1 MSHEIRAMMV
11 VQNVSVGRILYNELS
26 KRRID
31 FEVKFHPEKGDNSMA
46 FFVDVTDM
54 KQILEVTEAMKAHI
68 EAAEEAEKNEAADA
82 DASAAD
88 AVLNALKNVKG

>member
-11 VQNVSVGRILYNELS
+11 VQAVSVGRILYTELA

-31 FEVKFHPEKGDNSMA
+31 FEVKFHPEKDDKSMA

-54 KQILEVTEAMKAHI
+54 KLILEVTEAMKTHI
-68 EAAEEAEKNEAADA
+68 AEAEEAEKNEAADA